1 MISSRDRILTTHVGS
16 LPRNETLSDLLV
28 TQEAGGSY
36 DPKVLA
42 DEMDKA
48 VRHVVEQQM
57 AAGIDIGND
66 GEQRRIGFQTYVPQ
80 RMSGFAGVSK
90 RRRGREFEEFPE
102 LLSYL
107 MRRFPNPPKSQ
118 QGAPEAQADIEY
130 RDLKP
135 ITDETEG
142 FNRIADELHA
152 FAERFMTA
160 ASPGIISTTML
171 NAHYETHDAYLDA
184 IAREMSKEYNAIYKA
199 GLVLQIDAPDLA
211 MDRTMMYRDLSDA
224 DFVKRCERHVAA
236 INKGIA
242 GIPHDRVR
250 LHVCYGNWEGPH
262 IHDVALEKI
271 LPALYQAKV
280 GALSIEFSNPRHAHE
295 YAALKRVPFPK
306 DMMLLPG
313 VVETTSNFVEHP
325 EVVARRIEEAV
336 AAIGDRE
343 RVIASTDCARKWWR
357 AASRRRWPR
366 SATASASSPRA
377 IAVSAPSPGA
387 NGSSSRWCGSSSN
400 RSATAPISLRHGYG
414 VKEPRHELDCRSSPR
429 KRGPSSWIPACA
441 GMSGK

>member
-1 MISSRDRILTTHVGS
+1 MPGHSRSKNGVAWLAYVPGIHALGNRSKDVDGRVKPGHDGQECTMIFSRDRILTTHVGS

-28 TQEAGGSY
+28 MQEEGKSY
-36 DPKVLA
+36 DPKLLA

-48 VRHVVEQQM
+48 VRHVVGKQM
-57 AAGIDIGND
+57 EAGIDVGND

-80 RMSGFAGVSK
+80 RVSGFAGVSK

-102 LLSYL
+102 LLTYL
-107 MRRFPNPPKSQ
+107 TRRFPNPPKSQ
-118 QGAPEAQADIEY
+118 QGAPEAQADIKY

-135 ITDETEG
+135 ITDETSG

-152 FAERFMTA
+152 FSERFMTA

-171 NAHYETHDAYLDA
+171 NAHYESHDAYLDA
-184 IAREMSKEYNAIYKA
+184 IAREMRNEYLAINKA

-236 INKGIA
+236 INKGIE
-242 GIPHDRVR
+242 GIPRDRVR
-250 LHVCYGNWEGPH
+250 LHICYGNWEGPH
-262 IHDVALEKI
+262 IHDIALDKI

-295 YAALKRVPFPK
+295 YAALKRVPFPT
-306 DMMLLPG
+306 DMILIPG

-336 AAIGDRE
+336 ATIGDRE
-343 RVIASTDCARKWWR
+343 RVIASTDCGFGTFT
-357 AASRRRWPR
+357 RREWVIEPVVWLKLKAIRQG
-366 SATASASSPRA
+366 ADIASARLWGKK
-377 IAVSAPSPGA
+377 SAA
-387 NGSSSRWCGSSSN
+387 
-400 RSATAPISLRHGYG
+400 
-414 VKEPRHELDCRSSPR
+414 
-429 KRGPSSWIPACA
+429 
-441 GMSGK
+441 